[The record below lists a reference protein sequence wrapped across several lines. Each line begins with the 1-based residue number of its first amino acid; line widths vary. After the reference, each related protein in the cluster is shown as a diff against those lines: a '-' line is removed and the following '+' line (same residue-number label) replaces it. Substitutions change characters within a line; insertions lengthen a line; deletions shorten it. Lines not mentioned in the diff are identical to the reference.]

1 MADFNR
7 VILIGRLTRDP
18 EKSYTT
24 SAMALTKFGLAVNNG
39 YGDNKKTVFVD
50 VATWGKTAEFVST
63 YFTKGKEILVE
74 GRLELDN
81 WTSKEGEKRSKLYV
95 TGEKVSFSGSR
106 GESAGESSSA
116 ETSMGQSA
124 EPAPTKNVASQLTDD
139 DIPF

>member
-1 MADFNR
+1 MTDFNR

-24 SAMALTKFGLAVNNG
+24 AAMALTKFGLAVNNG
-39 YGDNKKTVFVD
+39 FGENKKTVFVD
-50 VATWGKTAEFVST
+50 ITTWGKTAEFVST

-81 WTSKEGEKRSKLYV
+81 WTSKEGDKRSKLYV
-95 TGEKVSFSGSR
+95 TGEKVSFSG
-106 GESAGESSSA
+106 GKNESSGDHNSDA
-116 ETSMGQSA
+116 SGSQMH
-124 EPAPTKNVASQLTDD
+124 EPAPAKNVTNQLNDE